1 MSDVHQLPNVEAA
14 RREASEWIARLNAD
28 SVSAEDRARFDC
40 WCAAHPR
47 NVQAYEELM
56 TTWYRF
62 AAAGRTVRAVSF
74 GTAMQGA
81 AAPRRRRHWPQVAVA
96 TAVAVLAVGFGSWW
110 HQQSPSSF
118 ETGIGE
124 HAAIALPDGSRLEL
138 NSNSA
143 VRVEYDDAAR
153 VIRLERGEAFFTVS
167 HAPERPFWVVADRT
181 WVRAVGTAFNVYR
194 REDGVR
200 VTVSE
205 GRVKVGSVAR
215 RDTPSDAA
223 LDRVPVSLLGAG
235 QQAVVRGDTGSVH
248 ALPVSELAREVSW
261 RSGTIYF
268 EERPLR
274 EVIDEMGRY
283 TPLKIAVGPRAEA
296 ITIGG
301 TFQTNS
307 QGVEALLAM
316 LEDGLGLNVRREDRQ
331 RVYVE

>member
-1 MSDVHQLPNVEAA
+1 MSEVHQLPDIESA

-28 SVSAEDRARFDC
+28 DCSAEDYARFDA
-40 WCAAHPR
+40 WRTAHPR
-47 NVQAYEELM
+47 HAQAYDELAATWQRF
-56 TTWYRF
+56 TT
-62 AAAGRTVRAVSF
+62 AGRTVRAVSF

-81 AAPRRRRHWPQVAVA
+81 ATVRRRRWPHVAVA
-96 TAVAVLAVGFGSWW
+96 AVVAVFTVGLGWW
-110 HQQSPSSF
+110 WQQQPPSSF
-118 ETGIGE
+118 VTGIGE
-124 HAAIALPDGSRLEL
+124 HASIALPDGSRLEL
-138 NSNSA
+138 NSNSV
-143 VRVEYDDAAR
+143 VRVEYSDAAR
-153 VIRLERGEAFFTVS
+153 VIRLDQGEAFFTVA

-205 GRVKVGSVAR
+205 GRVKVGAVAR
-215 RDTPSDAA
+215 REAPTDAA

-235 QQAVVRGDTGSVH
+235 QQAVLRGGAASVH
-248 ALPVSELAREVSW
+248 ALPTPEVDREISW

-268 EERPLR
+268 EDRPLR

-283 TPLKIAVGPRAEA
+283 TPLRIEVGPQAQA

-301 TFQTNS
+301 TFQTNP
-307 QGVEALLAM
+307 QGAEALLAM
-316 LEDGLGLNVRREDRQ
+316 LQDGLGLHVRREDRQ